1 MDPGLVG
8 PELFVGFAGRIFVAA
23 FLLLSPNAM
32 SGPDPRARKS
42 RYRYKTIDTTGSYQ
56 NGEHLLG
63 PIPGGEYNESYDL
76 EEEAM
81 RMDGQTEMK
90 NKSSAPSN
98 IKMDREE
105 ITGKDE
111 NMTSLQG
118 IGLGATTSPAQAR
131 LIQGFTAGGGEE
143 AVTKKFVINDEETI
157 CEEARQLDTKVNQ
170 YDIQVKRARLEA
182 METEFE
188 KLSPK
193 KIILSGIPDSRHRDG
208 GYQIYVRE
216 QRGSMSRSTEM
227 HSETESRQSDS
238 IPVKE
243 MATPIESTRRV
254 PKKFYLSGITDQ
266 RARDEQAIQARCRDM
281 LKEIEGDFQRGITRP
296 TRSQGDRVHRD
307 LRKPGTMYFS
317 KELRG
322 DPKIETSV
330 QK

>member
-1 MDPGLVG
+1 
-8 PELFVGFAGRIFVAA
+8 
-23 FLLLSPNAM
+23 
-32 SGPDPRARKS
+32 
-42 RYRYKTIDTTGSYQ
+42 
-56 NGEHLLG
+56 
-63 PIPGGEYNESYDL
+63 
-76 EEEAM
+76 
-81 RMDGQTEMK
+81 
-90 NKSSAPSN
+90 
-98 IKMDREE
+98 
-105 ITGKDE
+105 
-111 NMTSLQG
+111 
-118 IGLGATTSPAQAR
+118 
-131 LIQGFTAGGGEE
+131 
-143 AVTKKFVINDEETI
+143 
-157 CEEARQLDTKVNQ
+157 
-170 YDIQVKRARLEA
+170 
-182 METEFE
+182 
-188 KLSPK
+188 
-193 KIILSGIPDSRHRDG
+193 
-208 GYQIYVRE
+208 
-216 QRGSMSRSTEM
+216 M